1 MWARPS
7 ASYSKIQDH
16 IKESG
21 EKPLGQPGTIKIP
34 MDTHSGGGDE

>member
-1 MWARPS
+1 MWVRPS
-7 ASYSKIQDH
+7 ASYSKIQAY

-34 MDTHSGGGDE
+34 TDTQWS